1 MVKRQLG
8 RGFDSLFDST
18 ENGTFDGL
26 GEGES
31 AKKIK
36 ISLIEPRPDQPRK
49 VFEREQLQELADS
62 IAEHGVIQP
71 IIVVNGENG
80 YYRIIA
86 GERRWRAS
94 KLAGLTEIPAIV
106 RDYSDVQ
113 AAEIALI
120 ENLQREDLNPIE
132 EAMGYKSLMDRFGL
146 TQDKISERV
155 GKSRSNVANMLRLLN
170 LDPEIQ
176 ALLQSGKIS
185 AGHARALLS
194 IPEKA
199 TRLETA
205 ERIVNEGL
213 TVRQVEEL
221 SKKSPKKAAKPKKS
235 GGVEKDTPMYPD
247 VEKTLSEKFGTK
259 VKIKGGEKGK
269 IEIEFYSM
277 DDLIRIVDLL

>member
-1 MVKRQLG
+1 MSKRQLG
-8 RGFDSLFDST
+8 RGFDSLFEAT
-18 ENGTFDGL
+18 ESFRLDAMN
-26 GEGES
+26 EGES

-36 ISLIEPRPDQPRK
+36 ISQIEPRPDQPRK
-49 VFEREQLQELADS
+49 VFNKEQLQELADS

-80 YYRIIA
+80 YYSIIA
-86 GERRWRAS
+86 GERRWRAA
-94 KLAGLTEIPAIV
+94 KIAGLTEIPAIV

-132 EAMGYKSLMDRFGL
+132 EAMGYKNLMERFGL

-176 ALLQSGKIS
+176 ALLQEGKIS

-194 IPEKA
+194 VPERRL
-199 TRLETA
+199 RLETA
-205 ERIVNEGL
+205 EKIWTEGL
-213 TVRQVEEL
+213 NVRQIEEL
-221 SKKSPKKAAKPKKS
+221 GKKSPVKRGKKPSPKSK
-235 GGVEKDTPMYPD
+235 GMYPD
-247 VEKTLSEKFGTK
+247 VEKELSEKFGTK
-259 VKIKGGEKGK
+259 VSVKGGDKGK

-277 DDLIRIVDLL
+277 EDLIRIVDLL

>member
-1 MVKRQLG
+1 MSKRQLG
-8 RGFDSLFDST
+8 RGFDALFIPTESL
-18 ENGTFDGL
+18 EPQEGDGIRQ
-26 GEGES
+26 
-31 AKKIK
+31 IK
-36 ISLIEPRPDQPRK
+36 ISLVEPRPDQPRK
-49 VFEREQLQELADS
+49 VFDREQLQELADS

-94 KLAGLTEIPAIV
+94 KIAGLTELPAIV
-106 RDYSDVQ
+106 RDYSELQ

-132 EAMGYKSLMDRFGL
+132 EALGYRHLMDRFGL

-176 ALLQSGKIS
+176 SLLQSGKLS
-185 AGHARALLS
+185 TGHARALLAV
-194 IPEKA
+194 PEKEL
-199 TRLETA
+199 RLEIA
-205 ERIVNEGL
+205 ERIQSEGL

-221 SKKSPKKAAKPKKS
+221 AKKKPATAKKPRAKA
-235 GGVEKDTPMYPD
+235 GRQYMDLEKD
-247 VEKTLSEKFGTK
+247 LSGKYGTK
-259 VKIKGGEKGK
+259 VLIKGGEKGK

-277 DDLIRIVDLL
+277 EDLIRIVDLL

>member
-1 MVKRQLG
+1 MKRQLG
-8 RGFDSLFDST
+8 RGFDSFFVPT
-18 ENGTFDGL
+18 ENMDISELTA
-26 GEGES
+26 ENES
-31 AKKIK
+31 AVKIK
-36 ISLIEPRPDQPRK
+36 LSLIEPRPDQPRK
-49 VFEREQLQELADS
+49 VFNKEQLQELADS

-80 YYRIIA
+80 YYKIIA

-132 EAMGYKSLMDRFGL
+132 EAMGYKSLIDRFGL

-170 LDPEIQ
+170 LDPELQ
-176 ALLQSGKIS
+176 AMLQAGKIS

-194 IPEKA
+194 IPDKE
-199 TRLETA
+199 TRISA
-205 ERIVNEGL
+205 ADRIVNEGL
-213 TVRQVEEL
+213 TVRQTEEL
-221 SKKSPKKAAKPKKS
+221 AKNKPKAVKKKSPH
-235 GGVEKDTPMYPD
+235 KDDAVMYPD
-247 VEKTLSEKFGTK
+247 VEKDLSEKFGTK

>member
-1 MVKRQLG
+1 MSKRQLG
-8 RGFDSLFDST
+8 RGFESLFAAT
-18 ENGTFDGL
+18 ENSSFEEL
-26 GEGES
+26 NEGET

-36 ISLIEPRPDQPRK
+36 ISMIEPRPDQPRK
-49 VFEREQLQELADS
+49 VFNKEQLQELADS

-71 IIVVNGENG
+71 IILVNGENG

-106 RDYSDVQ
+106 RDYSEVQ

-132 EAMGYKSLMDRFGL
+132 EAMGYKSLMERFGL

-176 ALLQSGKIS
+176 SMVQEGKIS
-185 AGHARALLS
+185 AGHARALLA

-199 TRLETA
+199 A
-205 ERIVNEGL
+205 RIDAAGKIVSEGL
-213 TVRQVEEL
+213 TVRQIEQL
-221 SKKSPKKAAKPKKS
+221 SKRTPKKAVKKPAASK
-235 GGVEKDTPMYPD
+235 EAAMYPD
-247 VEKTLSEKFGTK
+247 VEKELSEKFGTK
-259 VKIKGGEKGK
+259 VNIKGGEKGK